1 MPRGVKSR
9 IIILVIVF
17 VILALILIQRL
28 FSLQIINGETYLND
42 FAMSIRKERVLNS
55 TRGEIYDCN
64 GKLLAYNELAYTV
77 TFEDNGYYETTHQR
91 NLTLN
96 SILYRTIKIIESH
109 GDSIVDDFKID
120 LTDEG
125 TYEYNCTGFTLSRFK
140 ADIFGKMYIDA

>member
-55 TRGEIYDCN
+55 TRGEIYDCH
-64 GKLLAYNELAYTV
+64 GKLLAKNEVAYTV
-77 TFEDNGYYETTHQR
+77 TF
-91 NLTLN
+91 
-96 SILYRTIKIIESH
+96 
-109 GDSIVDDFKID
+109 
-120 LTDEG
+120 
-125 TYEYNCTGFTLSRFK
+125 
-140 ADIFGKMYIDA
+140 